1 MNVRLQ
7 RVNPNAK
14 LPTKGSVR
22 SAYYDLYAAE
32 GYFLSAGE
40 VKPIT
45 TGWNIEV
52 PKGWFLDVRPR
63 SGMAT
68 KGITVNNSPGTI
80 DDDFRGELKIT
91 LINHSS
97 GAYLISVGD
106 RIAQCAL
113 MPVAECGFEEVRE
126 LTETTR
132 GKGGYGS
139 TGK

>member
-1 MNVRLQ
+1 MIVRLL

-14 LPTKGSVR
+14 LPTKGTIG

-45 TGWNIEV
+45 TGWNVET
-52 PKGWFLDVRPR
+52 PRGWFLDVRPR
-63 SGMAT
+63 SGMAM

-80 DDDFRGELKIT
+80 DDDFRGELKII

-113 MPVAECGFEEVRE
+113 MPVVESDFVETVE
-126 LTETTR
+126 LTETAR
-132 GKGGYGS
+132 GRGGYGS

>member
-45 TGWNIEV
+45 TGWNVET
-52 PKGWFLDVRPR
+52 PRGWFLDVRPR